1 MPRYL
6 GPSCR
11 LCRREGMKLMLKGD
25 RCLSSKCALTKHK
38 LPPGQLPRRRR
49 KTSEYGIQLRE
60 KQKVKRFY
68 GLFEKQFKRYFE
80 IATRRK
86 GITGEILLI
95 LLEQRLDNVV
105 CRMHLSS
112 SRAMARQLVKH
123 GHVLVNGRK
132 VDIPSYFVREGDE
145 IAVKE
150 KSKKLIPILE
160 SMKNESR
167 VGTVPW
173 IEVDPDN
180 LKGKLLYLPKREEI
194 DLPVNEQLIVELY
207 SK

>member
-1 MPRYL
+1 MPRYV

-11 LCRREGMKLMLKGD
+11 LCRREGMKLMLKGE
-25 RCLSSKCALTKHK
+25 RCLGNKCAIVKK
-38 LPPGQLPRRRR
+38 RLPPGQLPRRRR
-49 KTSEYGIQLRE
+49 KISEYGMQLRE

-80 IATRRK
+80 IASRRK
-86 GITGEILLI
+86 GVTGEILLV

-105 CRMHLSS
+105 FRMHFAT
-112 SRAMARQLVKH
+112 SRAMARQLVRH
-123 GHVLVNGRK
+123 GHVLVNGKK
-132 VDIPSYFVREGDE
+132 VDIPSYFVRENDE
-145 IAVKE
+145 VEIKE

-160 SMKNESR
+160 SMKNESK

-180 LKGKLLYLPKREEI
+180 LKGKFLYLPKRDEI
-194 DLPVNEQLIVELY
+194 DLPVNEQIIVELY

>member
-1 MPRYL
+1 
-6 GPSCR
+6 
-11 LCRREGMKLMLKGD
+11 MKLMLKGD
-25 RCLSSKCALTKHK
+25 RCLSSKCAITKRR

-49 KTSEYGIQLRE
+49 KVSEYGMQLRE
-60 KQKVKRFY
+60 KQKVKRYY

-80 IATRRK
+80 IASRRK
-86 GITGEILLI
+86 GVTGEILLV

-105 CRMHLSS
+105 CRLHFAS
-112 SRAMARQLVKH
+112 SRAMARQFVRH
-123 GHVLVNGRK
+123 GHILVNGRK
-132 VDIPSYFVREGDE
+132 VDIPSYLVREGDE
-145 IAVKE
+145 IEVKQN
-150 KSKKLIPILE
+150 SKKLIPVLE
-160 SMKNESR
+160 SMKIESR

-173 IEVDPDN
+173 LDVNPDD

>member
-1 MPRYL
+1 
-6 GPSCR
+6 
-11 LCRREGMKLMLKGD
+11 MLKGD
-25 RCLSSKCALTKHK
+25 RCLGNKCAIMKKK

-49 KTSEYGIQLRE
+49 KVSEYGMQLRE
-60 KQKVKRFY
+60 KQKVKRYY

-80 IATRRK
+80 IASRRK
-86 GITGEILLI
+86 GITGEILLV

-105 CRMHLSS
+105 FRMHFAS
-112 SRAMARQLVKH
+112 SRAMARQLVRH
-123 GHVLVNGRK
+123 GHVLVNGKK
-132 VDIPSYFVREGDE
+132 VDIPSYFVRESDE
-145 IAVKE
+145 VEIKE

-160 SMKNESR
+160 SMKSESK

-180 LKGKLLYLPKREEI
+180 LKGKFLYLPKREEI
-194 DLPVNEQLIVELY
+194 DLPVNEQIIVELY

>member
-11 LCRREGMKLMLKGD
+11 LCRREGMKLMLKGE
-25 RCLSSKCALTKHK
+25 RCLGNKCAIVKK
-38 LPPGQLPRRRR
+38 RLPPGQLPRRRR
-49 KTSEYGIQLRE
+49 KISEYGMQLRE

-80 IATRRK
+80 IASRRK
-86 GITGEILLI
+86 GVTGEILLV

-105 CRMHLSS
+105 FRMHFAA
-112 SRAMARQLVKH
+112 SRAMARQLVRH
-123 GHVLVNGRK
+123 GHVLVNGKK
-132 VDIPSYFVREGDE
+132 VDIPSYFVRENDE
-145 IAVKE
+145 VEIKE

-160 SMKNESR
+160 SMKNESK

-180 LKGKLLYLPKREEI
+180 LKGKFLYLPKRDEI
-194 DLPVNEQLIVELY
+194 DLPVNEQIIVELY